1 MKLNHKVY
9 NGLLLI
15 IIIFIN
21 SCRQPTV
28 ENKSENKPLE
38 RIYKVDTL
46 AQQKT
51 DSIAKVRQDS
61 ISKIEEKAE
70 KKKYEKAIAL
80 AEKDFYTS
88 IKAVDKDYG
97 ENNYTKLK
105 AILKKHKT
113 TPYELYTELTS
124 LFKKAKE
131 SATDKA
137 TSSGLRERMY
147 TDFINKIEDKYI
159 ADFQSKYNMD
169 RRLYLCFKNNYC
181 SCVGDN
187 SDSYCAENQSLL
199 PNGEYWK

>member
-15 IIIFIN
+15 IIISIN
-21 SCRQPTV
+21 SCGQPTV
-28 ENKSENKPLE
+28 ENKSENKPVE

-46 AQQKT
+46 AQQKA

-113 TPYELYTELTS
+113 TPYELYTELTL

-147 TDFINKIEDKYI
+147 TDFISKIEDKYI

-169 RRLYLCFKNNYC
+169 SRLYLCFKNNYC
-181 SCVGDN
+181 SCLGDN
-187 SDSYCAENQSLL
+187 SDSYCAGNQSLL